1 MQWPVIL
8 LVFCYQTGISYRLF
22 VDYCRLFAKQV
33 EFEDALSTIAKR
45 NEEQSQLQSRIAEL
59 ERQLSNRDTQINR

>member
-1 MQWPVIL
+1 MARNSPSLVL
-8 LVFCYQTGISYRLF
+8 LNRHFISA

-59 ERQLSNRDTQINR
+59 ERQLSNRDTQINK